1 MSPVLL
7 PCFLVVTLAM
17 AASDARAQSTISGG
31 FVLEA
36 IPLDGHAYPERRNC
50 LTARLNRARPALTN
64 LDGEGVCGLASSGPI
79 VALIWDIT
87 PVTAG
92 DGETTYRIRNR
103 GNGKCLV
110 RGERYPV
117 LDRCDSPHATWSFD
131 DIELGTQGSHITAL
145 RSDASTFAAFK
156 DGATGAPYLTDEPEV
171 ATMFR
176 LTPVSPRKAI
186 EAKHTA
192 SN

>member
-7 PCFLVVTLAM
+7 PLFLIVTLAV
-17 AASDARAQSTISGG
+17 ASGAHAQSTISGG
-31 FVLEA
+31 FLLEA
-36 IPLDGHAYPERRNC
+36 VPLDGNAYPERRNC
-50 LTARLNRARPALTN
+50 LMSRLNRSRPALVN
-64 LDGEGVCGLASSGPI
+64 FDGEGVCGLASSGPI

-87 PVTAG
+87 PVPSG
-92 DGETTYRIRNR
+92 DSGTTYRIRNR

-131 DIELGTQGSHITAL
+131 EIEVGTQGSHITAL

-156 DGATGAPYLTDEPEV
+156 DGATGAPYLTDEPDV

-176 LTPVSPRKAI
+176 LTPVSSRRPI
-186 EAKHTA
+186 DAKRTA